1 MLVMRAQQTRTEQ
14 GGVNLSVVILYSFS
28 VEILQRMKMGDS
40 IVAYWGRL
48 QAASVQCSGVRLQFG
63 ICMRE
68 ERAGEEGRGPQ
79 LYNSNHNQPTDQNP
93 ITRLE
98 EGSTSPCVCVC
109 VWVVTGYM

>member
-1 MLVMRAQQTRTEQ
+1 
-14 GGVNLSVVILYSFS
+14 
-28 VEILQRMKMGDS
+28 MKVSDS

-48 QAASVQCSGVRLQFG
+48 QTASVQCSGVRLQFG

-109 VWVVTGYM
+109 VWVVTGYTQRAMLGSKALGQEMSVCMEGVRK